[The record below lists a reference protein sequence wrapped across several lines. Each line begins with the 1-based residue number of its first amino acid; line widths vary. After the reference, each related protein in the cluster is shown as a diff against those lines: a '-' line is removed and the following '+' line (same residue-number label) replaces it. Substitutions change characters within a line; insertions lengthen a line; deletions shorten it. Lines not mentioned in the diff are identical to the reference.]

1 MKMIKRTLG
10 LNVENSKYILILSI
24 EAILIGLFSGLVV
37 SLYRLS
43 LNTSENIL
51 FSTIE
56 YVKGD
61 LFLTMAWFCILA
73 IMGFITALLVK
84 WDPDISGS
92 GIPHVMG
99 EVKGYFDV
107 NWWKATIAKFIG
119 GTLTALGGL
128 SLGREGPS
136 VQLGAMVAKGVSKRL
151 PNTKTDEKRLLVCG
165 SGAGLAA
172 TFSAPLAGFLFI
184 LEEINKGFDRSIVLV
199 GLISAIVADLV
210 SKAFFGQSPIFPF
223 TSLNLPLNHYW
234 LFIVLGIA
242 IGFLGFIYNKGMIK
256 ASDLWNKLSFI
267 PIEIRFVMVDRKSV
281 V

>member
-10 LNVENSKYILILSI
+10 LNVENSKYILRLSI

-136 VQLGAMVAKGVSKRL
+136 VQLGAM
-151 PNTKTDEKRLLVCG
+151 
-165 SGAGLAA
+165 
-172 TFSAPLAGFLFI
+172 
-184 LEEINKGFDRSIVLV
+184 
-199 GLISAIVADLV
+199 
-210 SKAFFGQSPIFPF
+210 
-223 TSLNLPLNHYW
+223 
-234 LFIVLGIA
+234 
-242 IGFLGFIYNKGMIK
+242 
-256 ASDLWNKLSFI
+256 
-267 PIEIRFVMVDRKSV
+267 
-281 V
+281 